1 MLEYRQGTLTGLIAA
16 SFDASTLPAHWTART
31 TIRVTAR
38 LSGLPDMRCT
48 EVLEQV
54 GLPIVTALLGWIAAP
69 AVGAWK
75 RLRSGIG

>member
-16 SFDASTLPAHWTART
+16 SFDAST
-31 TIRVTAR
+31 
-38 LSGLPDMRCT
+38 LPDMRCT